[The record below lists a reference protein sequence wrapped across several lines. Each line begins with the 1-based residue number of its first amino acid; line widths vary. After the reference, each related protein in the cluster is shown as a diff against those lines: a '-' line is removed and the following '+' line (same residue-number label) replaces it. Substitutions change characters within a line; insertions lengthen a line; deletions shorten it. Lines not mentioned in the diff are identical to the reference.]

1 MTKAEIVAQIK
12 KKRSFLCVGLDTD
25 PQKIPAHLK
34 SENDPILAF
43 NKAIIDA
50 TKDYCVAYKPNIAFY
65 EAMGSY
71 GWDILAKTMDY
82 IPDDIF
88 TIADA
93 KRGDIGNTSDQY
105 ADAFFKHYNFDSI
118 TLSPY
123 MGADSIAPYLKYKG
137 KWVISLALTSNGSA
151 MDFQTKVLSN
161 GRMLFEEVLEVSKSW
176 GDAENLMYVVG
187 ATRGELFQKV
197 RAIVPDSFLLVPGVG
212 AQGGSLEEVVEYGMN
227 EEVGLLVN
235 SSRGII
241 YASSGVDFASE
252 AKRAAHEVQQQMEE
266 LLRAKGFLA

>member
-1 MTKAEIVAQIK
+1 MKYIV
-12 KKRSFLCVGLDTD
+12 
-25 PQKIPAHLK
+25 
-34 SENDPILAF
+34 
-43 NKAIIDA
+43 
-50 TKDYCVAYKPNIAFY
+50 
-65 EAMGSY
+65 
-71 GWDILAKTMDY
+71 
-82 IPDDIF
+82 
-88 TIADA
+88 
-93 KRGDIGNTSDQY
+93 GDIGNTSDQY

-137 KWVISLALTSNGSA
+137 TWVISLALTSNGSA